1 MYVWY
6 SLPDIFVISSAPVPP
21 PILAFVR
28 VPDTDVTL
36 RHGDTLTLTC
46 TIQFESDDVDSDV
59 VMDGELSGP
68 GLAAVNSVTE
78 ISHLMYQLTGEV
90 TGLQATAA
98 PDTYT
103 CTVTANPGP
112 LEMNLLASEQET
124 ITVDITV
131 GEDLSAL
138 LVRGKYAVLI
148 LL

>member
-1 MYVWY
+1 M
-6 SLPDIFVISSAPVPP
+6 ISSAPVPP
-21 PILAFVR
+21 PILAVIR
-28 VPDTDVTL
+28 VPDTNVTL

-46 TIQFESDDVDSDV
+46 TIEFEPDNIDSV
-59 VMDGELSGP
+59 VTVDGELSGP
-68 GLAAVNSVTE
+68 GLASVNSVTK
-78 ISHLMYQLTGEV
+78 ISPLMYQLTGEV

-112 LEMNLLASEQET
+112 LEMNLIASEQEA

-138 LVRGKYAVLI
+138 LVRGKHEVLSI
-148 LL
+148 C